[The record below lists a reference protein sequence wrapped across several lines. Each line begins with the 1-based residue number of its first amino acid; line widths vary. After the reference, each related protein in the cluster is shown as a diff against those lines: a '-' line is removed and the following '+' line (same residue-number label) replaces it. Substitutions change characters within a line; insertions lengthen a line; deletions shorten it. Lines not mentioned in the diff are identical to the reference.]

1 MAGIERTGMIGLICR
16 VAMMMTLTS
25 IPVMAIEHV
34 PGPLNVETKVTES
47 ETEVYLLIDELL
59 FRHWFNL
66 DPTIIPELEP
76 DSSGRWGEFGDK
88 IVRWLDLHASLD
100 VDGVQVTPMIED
112 LEWQEGFDLNDFLN
126 YVGITLKYPTKTMP
140 SELEFVWSRFD
151 TEDGFPLES
160 VFMILTGADDFQIL
174 RFREDDPIQAWSPP
188 EARPVLD
195 PETVKPGLVPPMA
208 TVNLFWVTWLMGLV
222 MLFKTKK
229 FTPPRVIVLLVL
241 VVVPFFFFVHVDLY
255 NPTLPGVQLPSEE
268 ESAALFETL
277 HRNIYRAF
285 DYTDE
290 SQVYD
295 ILARS
300 VSESILMDLYD
311 EVHESLTMKIEE
323 SSVSKVE
330 TVRNIETR
338 VEIDETVSEPSY
350 DVFATWEVI
359 GTVKHWGHGHWR
371 KNISRA
377 KYKVGWIPSVG
388 WRIVSSE
395 LIDQR
400 RVDDGM
406 ESVK

>member
-1 MAGIERTGMIGLICR
+1 MLTALRMHRMAGQLL
-16 VAMMMTLTS
+16 MMMTLTS

-160 VFMILTGADDFQIL
+160 VFMILTGATDFQIL
-174 RFREDDPIQAWSPP
+174 RFREDDPIQTWSPP

-195 PETVKPGLVPPMA
+195 PETVQPGLVPPMA

-222 MLFKTKK
+222 MLLKTKK

-241 VVVPFFFFVHVDLY
+241 VVVPLFFYADVDLY
-255 NPTLPGVQLPSEE
+255 NPTLPAVQLPSEE

-338 VEIDETVSEPSY
+338 VDIDETVSEPSY
-350 DVFATWEVI
+350 DVFAKWEVI

-371 KNISRA
+371 RNVSRA
-377 KYKVGWIPSVG
+377 KYKVGWIPNVG

>member
-1 MAGIERTGMIGLICR
+1 MIGLICR

>member
-1 MAGIERTGMIGLICR
+1 MIGLICR

-241 VVVPFFFFVHVDLY
+241 VVVPFFFFGHVDLY

-359 GTVKHWGHGHWR
+359 GTVEHWGHGHWR